1 MKLSNVCRWLPVPII
16 AVLSAAL
23 PCQAADQTPVTFAR
37 AEGQLLISVGRQP
50 LATYVYAD
58 KEITRPYFAH
68 VHAPGRVQVTRN
80 HPPDKTTDSIDHATF
95 HPGIWMAFG
104 DLSGS
109 DNWRNRARVVHE
121 QFVEGPTGGPDK
133 GSFAVR
139 NRYLAEDG
147 RTTVCR
153 EECRYTIHVR
163 PSGYLL
169 IWDATFSNSKGSFW
183 FGDQEEMG
191 LGVRVASPIRVEAGG
206 TIRDAQGRTNEKQ
219 VWGHAADWCDYSGT
233 IRGTHLGMTLMCHP
247 ANFRPSWFHARDYGL
262 LEANPFGRKAFG
274 KGEASKVVV
283 APGERLRLRY
293 GVLLH
298 AGPEDSPPD
307 LKAAYADYLQLTTR

>member
-1 MKLSNVCRWLPVPII
+1 MKLSSVSRRLLFLIV
-16 AVLSAAL
+16 AVFSAGR
-23 PCQAADQTPVTFAR
+23 PCKAADRSPVTFAR
-37 AEGQLLISVGRQP
+37 AEGQLAIRVGSQP

-68 VHAPGRVQVTRN
+68 VRAPGGVQVTRN
-80 HPPDKTTDSIDHATF
+80 HPPDKTADSTDHATF

-109 DNWRNRARVVHE
+109 DNWRNRARVVHQ
-121 QFVEGPTGGPDK
+121 QFLEGPAGGPDK

-139 NRYLAEDG
+139 NRYLADDS

-169 IWDATFSNSKGSFW
+169 TWDATFSNPEGSFY

-191 LGVRVASPIRVEAGG
+191 LGFRVASRFGSRPAEPSATPRG
-206 TIRDAQGRTNEKQ
+206 GRTRNRS
-219 VWGHAADWCDYSGT
+219 GATRPTGATTAARS
-233 IRGTHLGMTLMCHP
+233 
-247 ANFRPSWFHARDYGL
+247 AARTW
-262 LEANPFGRKAFG
+262 A
-274 KGEASKVVV
+274 
-283 APGERLRLRY
+283 
-293 GVLLH
+293 
-298 AGPEDSPPD
+298 
-307 LKAAYADYLQLTTR
+307 